1 MPADPFIYWRSF
13 HPWNPGLAE
22 IPGKERWENRSII
35 HPKDESPPERGF
47 TRGAEQFREGGD
59 EK

>member
-22 IPGKERWENRSII
+22 IPGKERWENRSI
-35 HPKDESPPERGF
+35 GF